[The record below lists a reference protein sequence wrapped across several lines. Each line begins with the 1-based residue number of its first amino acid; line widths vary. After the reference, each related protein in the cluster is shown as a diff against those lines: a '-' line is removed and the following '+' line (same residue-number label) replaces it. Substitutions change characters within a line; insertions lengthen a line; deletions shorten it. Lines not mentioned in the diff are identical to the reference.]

1 MLPVARARAAARSRT
16 SRMVEVMRGV
26 FIARCNPLSGVARGE
41 GRTWEG
47 KNLSH
52 LARPDLR
59 RFERPAP
66 SAVYSSRSGMA
77 RRRGAAAARV
87 CMAYSRSQRVNPFP
101 SLLLSNSKRE

>member
-1 MLPVARARAAARSRT
+1 
-16 SRMVEVMRGV
+16 MVEVMRGV

-66 SAVYSSRSGMA
+66 SAVYSSRSGWA

-87 CMAYSRSQRVNPFP
+87 CMADSRSQRVKVKLI
-101 SLLLSNSKRE
+101 SLRFRGQNQHDMYGANWR